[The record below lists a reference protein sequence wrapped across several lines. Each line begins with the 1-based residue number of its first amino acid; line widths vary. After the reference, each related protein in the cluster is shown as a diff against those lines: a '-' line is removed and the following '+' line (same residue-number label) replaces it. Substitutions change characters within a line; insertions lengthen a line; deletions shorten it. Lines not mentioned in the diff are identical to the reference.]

1 MNFEPLELVNITV
14 PASAY
19 KVSVIDNAD
28 FWSFVGGKAV
38 SRNGD
43 LILQVSPSG
52 NILIPNNKKL
62 TGSYQYNEEHKTVVY
77 SLRESALSAEVIQ
90 VEIKIQPFN

>member
-1 MNFEPLELVNITV
+1 M
-14 PASAY
+14 
-19 KVSVIDNAD
+19 
-28 FWSFVGGKAV
+28 
-38 SRNGD
+38 
-43 LILQVSPSG
+43 ILQVSPSG
-52 NILIPNNKKL
+52 NILIPSNKKL